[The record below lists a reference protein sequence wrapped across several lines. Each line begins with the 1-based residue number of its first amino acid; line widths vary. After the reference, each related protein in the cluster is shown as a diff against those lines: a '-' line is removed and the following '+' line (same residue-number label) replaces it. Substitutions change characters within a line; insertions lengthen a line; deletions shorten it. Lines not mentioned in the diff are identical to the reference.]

1 LKRIVA
7 KIVPM
12 TRSHRETC
20 AGIVAVSEPWKT
32 LHERIDFLKS
42 MALNQAYVYIQE
54 REIAGFIIFTPE
66 PVFARG
72 GYIRAVAVAPAMRRH
87 GIGKK
92 LLTFAETIIA
102 RRSPNAYLCVSSF
115 NRRGQMFY
123 RSLGYTRVGRI
134 PDLIARGTSE
144 FIYWKCLRPLPL
156 KNRRIQRP

>member
-1 LKRIVA
+1 
-7 KIVPM
+7 M
-12 TRSHRETC
+12 TRSHRKAC
-20 AGIVAVSEPWKT
+20 ARIVALSEPWKT
-32 LHERIDFLKS
+32 LRERLDVSKT
-42 MALNQAYVYIQE
+42 MAFSKAYVYLKDG
-54 REIAGFIIFTPE
+54 EIAGFIIFTPE

-115 NRRGQMFY
+115 NRRGQLFY
-123 RSLGYTRVGRI
+123 RSQGYTRVGRV
-134 PDLIARGTSE
+134 PDLIARGASE
-144 FIYWKCLRPLPL
+144 YIYWKCLRPSSR